1 MLIVFLVM
9 GAIASCIVV
18 GADFGINICLGS
30 EFAAKSAAVAS
41 VLSVGMLFNSMA
53 QIPHAYIQ
61 ASGDARST
69 ALIHVFE
76 SALYIPTLL
85 LLMQM
90 HCILGAAVAWM
101 LRALLDLIL
110 LHARAMRINS

>member
-1 MLIVFLVM
+1 
-9 GAIASCIVV
+9 
-18 GADFGINICLGS
+18 
-30 EFAAKSAAVAS
+30 
-41 VLSVGMLFNSMA
+41 MA

-76 SALYIPTLL
+76 SALYIPALL
-85 LLMQM
+85 ILIQM
-90 HCILGAAVAWM
+90 HGILGAAIAWM

-110 LHARAMRINS
+110 LHTRTSRINK